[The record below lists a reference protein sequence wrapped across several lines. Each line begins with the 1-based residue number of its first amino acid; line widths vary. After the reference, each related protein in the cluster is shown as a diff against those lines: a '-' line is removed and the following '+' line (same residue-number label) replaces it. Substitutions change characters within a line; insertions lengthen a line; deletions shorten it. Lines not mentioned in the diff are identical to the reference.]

1 LRKTA
6 QLKSLFLIAF
16 SFCITVLVNAQ
27 TGSITGKVISASSGI
42 ALPSASLFL
51 IEKTKTAVADIN
63 GNFSFNKLNP
73 GTYSI
78 KCSYGGFS
86 EKIIDE
92 IVVKGNDNTSV
103 SISLVEKPFSSDAV
117 IINSTIRVRAAGE
130 TVSSLLIAQK
140 NSASVSDGIT
150 IEQIKRTP
158 DKSTSDVLK
167 RVSGASIQD
176 DRFAIVR
183 GLNDRYNAAFING
196 APLPSTE
203 SDRKAFA
210 FDIFPS
216 ALLDNLVIYKTATP
230 DKTGEFAGGII
241 DITTKSIPSKNFVS
255 LSYGTS
261 VNSLSTGKV
270 RYHSENKGKKDW
282 IGLDD
287 GTRAMPDGIPSNQEI
302 RNMLTYA
309 QKAEL
314 AKKFANYKW
323 GILKDLTTKPNFNFQ
338 LSSGFNIQNKG
349 QDFLGALFSV
359 NYYRNYSF
367 NSTDRNG
374 FDSPVY
380 LSNPA
385 DTSGEPPIQRAR
397 YKDSLYNDEV
407 VVAMLANFA
416 FKINSRHTISLKNNL
431 SINTDNRLY
440 KRMGNPD
447 YGGDSSTI
455 IKETV
460 RWFTSNQIF
469 SSQLGG
475 DHLVGP
481 YKTKINWLA
490 SFSKVIRDIPNLSRS
505 GGPIVSP
512 PAQTSG
518 SGTMFFSNS
527 NENIKSIKLD
537 ITQPYTFM
545 KNSQNFV
552 KLGAGYQI
560 RKRNFTSRLLGFEKY
575 DEPNGVA
582 YDNSLTYLPEDQ
594 IFLASHLG
602 KLGNGK
608 GGFILDDGTLPN
620 SDYDASSSLVHAY
633 LMNDQRLFK
642 KFRLIYGARL
652 ESFNQKLN
660 SLSDALHKIEL
671 DSTVTDILP
680 SANLVY
686 ALTPKINIRLSYSR
700 TVNRPEF
707 RELAPFLFFD
717 YQTTYTFEGTESL
730 KRATIDNFDFR
741 AELFPGKAQ
750 LFSLSGFYK
759 KFKNPIEI
767 LALPATT
774 NQTKYVNTSSAKVY
788 GAEIEIRMLLSTL
801 AGIKKQDAFLSRFTL
816 SINAAYIKSNV
827 HLNEGDSLFGYAA
840 SQVFRDRP
848 LVGQSPYILNGSLGY
863 EDDKNGFSATVSANR
878 VGDRIYVAGIASDVS
893 PTADIYERS
902 RTVIDLQIAKS
913 FFKKAIELK
922 FTAKDILSQNQRFYF
937 DFDSSQSF
945 TDKDRYFS
953 NSVMPKTFTLT
964 ASLKL

>member
-1 LRKTA
+1 MRKTA
-6 QLKSLFLIAF
+6 HTLKSLILTAF
-16 SFCITVLVNAQ
+16 SFCIFIISKAQ
-27 TGSITGKVISASSGI
+27 SASISGKVINATSGTP
-42 ALPSASLFL
+42 LSSASLFL
-51 IEKTKTAVADIN
+51 VEKSKTAVADLN
-63 GNFSFNKLNP
+63 GNFNFNKLGP

-78 KCSYGGFS
+78 KCTYGGFVD
-86 EKIIDE
+86 KIVDD
-92 IVVKGNDNTSV
+92 IVVKDNDNINIT
-103 SISLVEKPFSSDAV
+103 ISLVEKTSTAV
-117 IINSTIRVRAAGE
+117 VVKSTRVKAGGE
-130 TVSSLLIAQK
+130 TVASLLIAQK
-140 NSASVSDGIT
+140 NNASVSDGIT
-150 IEQIKRTP
+150 TEQIKRTP

-183 GLNDRYNAAFING
+183 GLNDRYNAAFLNG

-241 DITTKSIPSKNFVS
+241 DITTKSIPSKNFGS
-255 LSYGTS
+255 LSYGAS
-261 VNSLSTGKV
+261 INSLSTGKV
-270 RYHSENKGKKDW
+270 RYYSENKGKRDW

-287 GTRAMPDGIPSNQEI
+287 GTRGMPAGIPSAKDIESLNFV
-302 RNMLTYA
+302 

-314 AKKFANYKW
+314 AKLFGNYKW
-323 GILKDLTTKPNFNFQ
+323 GVLKDLATKPNFNFQ
-338 LSSGFNIQNKG
+338 LSGGFNVQRKG

-367 NSTDRNG
+367 ISADRNS
-374 FDSPVY
+374 FDSPGY
-380 LSNPA
+380 LLDPMDS
-385 DTSGEPPIQRAR
+385 TGKPPVQRQR
-397 YKDSLYNDEV
+397 YKDSAYNDEV

-416 FKINSRHTISLKNNL
+416 FRINSRHTISLKNNF
-431 SINTDNRLY
+431 SINTDNRLI
-440 KRMGNPD
+440 KRTGNPD
-447 YGGDSSTI
+447 YEGDSTTI
-455 IKETV
+455 INQTV

-469 SSQLGG
+469 SSQLAG
-475 DHLVGP
+475 DHLIGS
-481 YKTKINWLA
+481 YKTKVNWLA
-490 SFSKVIRDIPNLSRS
+490 AYSKVNRDIPNLSRS
-505 GGPIVSP
+505 GGSLVSP

-545 KNSQNFV
+545 KNSQNFLKV
-552 KLGAGYQI
+552 GAGYQV
-560 RKRNFTSRLLGFEKY
+560 RKRSFTSRLLGFEKY
-575 DEPNGVA
+575 DDPLGVKF
-582 YDNSLTYLPEDQ
+582 DNSLLLLPDDQ
-594 IFLASHLG
+594 IFLRSHLG
-602 KLGNGK
+602 ELSNGK

-642 KFRLIYGARL
+642 KFRMIYGVRF
-652 ESFNQKLN
+652 ERFNQKLT
-660 SLSDALHKIEL
+660 SLKDLNQKISL

-686 ALTPKINIRLSYSR
+686 ALTSKINIRLSYSR

-741 AELFPGKAQ
+741 AEFFPGKAQ

-759 KFKNPIEI
+759 KFRNPIEI
-767 LALPATT
+767 VSLPNTT
-774 NQTKYVNTSSAKVY
+774 NQTKYINTTSAKVY
-788 GAEIEIRMLLSTL
+788 GAEVEFRLLLSTI
-801 AGIKKQDAFLSRFTL
+801 AGIKNENSFLNRFTL
-816 SINAAYIKSNV
+816 SANAAYIKSSV
-827 HLNEGDSLFGYAA
+827 ELKDSLFGYGPE
-840 SQVFRDRP
+840 QIFHDRA
-848 LVGQSPYILNGSLGY
+848 LFGQSPYILNTSLGY
-863 EDDKNGFSATVSANR
+863 EDEKNGFSATISANK
-878 VGDRIYVAGIASDVS
+878 VGDRIYVAGTYN
-893 PTADIYERS
+893 TADVYERS
-902 RTVIDLQIAKS
+902 RTVIDLQFAKS
-913 FFKKAIELK
+913 FLKKAIELK
-922 FTAKDILSQNQRFYF
+922 FTARDILSQNMRFYY
-937 DFDSSQSF
+937 DYDRSKSF
-945 TDKDRYFS
+945 TAKDRYFF
-953 NSVMPKTFTLT
+953 NSVMPKTFSLT